1 MHKWRGVRRPNTCR
15 KGVNNG
21 IDIRAVVRD
30 RVRSRAWVR
39 HRRLDLF
46 EDSEMNAILRWI
58 RTVGFCIALPFL
70 ILWAFVAA
78 VVQVVFMK
86 MRLL

>member
-1 MHKWRGVRRPNTCR
+1 
-15 KGVNNG
+15 
-21 IDIRAVVRD
+21 
-30 RVRSRAWVR
+30 
-39 HRRLDLF
+39 
-46 EDSEMNAILRWI
+46 MNAILRWI